1 MTNTAGS
8 FRKTGKTTWTLDL
21 EKGNYSG
28 VSLAIETLTEEVRK
42 HVSDPKL
49 ISSRLTFCEELLID
63 YAENGYREAKLIIRE
78 IFRHY
83 SIRIVI
89 PGESREPLGF
99 VADKEREQ
107 GEDEIRKSIH
117 TLILR
122 NGTGWA
128 DYSYLGNANV
138 FDIPLSGTD
147 ETLGDRILELY
158 EKEGQEIS
166 KKPSLGIFKI
176 VAMDPV
182 KAVLCI
188 INRVVKRVA
197 LMLVPVCTAAIIDSI
212 VDGESFFST
221 KPIIYVA
228 LSAILILINCICTFK
243 FEYILMN
250 KKLREIENGLK
261 SSVLKKL
268 EIMSMSFMNKTPSGG
283 IFTKIIR
290 DTEGVRK
297 MLTKVLE
304 SLVQLITDLAVILVM
319 TILDCPPMLI
329 FYAITVPIA
338 VFLMTSFSKP
348 VRFYAEKER
357 KTNEQASAVIR
368 DMQAMWQTTRLHG
381 VNHTEYNML
390 AYQLQKV
397 KRAGNEN
404 DYINHKFKTA
414 SFLTFQLFQLM
425 CLIMA
430 VYLASKNIVSIGMV
444 VMFRAYFENLVTSL
458 DKFIEALP
466 EVTQGYESFRSLN
479 EILCSDDVE
488 PDGTKAFTRAI
499 EGEIEFKNV
508 VFSYPGSDKPVLNN
522 LSFKIPAGKSVAFI
536 GKSGSGKTTIM
547 NLLTGLL
554 QKDSGEILIDGV
566 EIEDIKKNSFRRQ
579 IAVVPQKTTL
589 FAGSLWDN
597 LVYGQT
603 IVTYDE
609 VCEVLKQIGLDE
621 FVDSLPGGLDAEV
634 RELGANFSGGQQQ
647 RIAIARALLR
657 KPRLLL
663 FDEATSALDNESEE
677 QVKAAV
683 DAMMG
688 QCTMV
693 MIAHRMATIRKCDMI
708 FKLSPGGEIKAY
720 NGYDEMMKDE
730 TA

>member
-1 MTNTAGS
+1 MAETEGR
-8 FRKTGKTTWTLDL
+8 FRKTGKATWTLNL
-21 EKGNYSG
+21 EKDNYAGISEA
-28 VSLAIETLTEEVRK
+28 VEVLTDEVRK
-42 HVSDPKL
+42 HVSNPKL
-49 ISSRLTFCEELLID
+49 ISTRLTFCEELLID
-63 YAENGYREAKLIIRE
+63 YAECGYTEAKLVFRE
-78 IFRHY
+78 IFKHY
-83 SIRIVI
+83 SLRIVI
-89 PGESREPLGF
+89 PGDSREPLGF
-99 VADKEREQ
+99 VVDKERDQ

-117 TLILR
+117 SLILKNA
-122 NGTGWA
+122 NGWVE
-128 DYSYLGNANV
+128 YSYARGANI

-147 ETLGDRILELY
+147 ESFGERVLELY
-158 EKEGQEIS
+158 EKEGQEIAQ
-166 KKPSLGIFKI
+166 KPSRGLIKI
-176 VAMDPV
+176 VGLNSV
-182 KAVLCI
+182 KAVLAV
-188 INRVVKRVA
+188 INRIVKRAA
-197 LMLVPVCTAAIIDSI
+197 LMMVPVCTAAIIDS
-212 VDGESFFST
+212 VVGGGEFFSV
-221 KPIIYVA
+221 KPLTYVA
-228 LSAILILINCICTFK
+228 ISFLLILINCICTYK

-250 KKLREIENGLK
+250 KTLREIESGLK
-261 SSVLKKL
+261 SAVLKKL
-268 EIMSMSFMNKTPSGG
+268 EFMSMSFMNKTPSGG
-283 IFTKIIR
+283 IFSKIIK

-297 MLTKVLE
+297 MLNRVMET
-304 SLVQLITDLAVILVM
+304 LVQLFTDLTVILIM
-319 TILDCPPMLI
+319 TIIDCPQMLI

-338 VFLMTSFSKP
+338 VFLMSKFNKP
-348 VRFYAEKER
+348 VRFFAEKER
-357 KTNEQASAVIR
+357 KTNEQANGVIR

-390 AYQLQKV
+390 EYQLQRV
-397 KRAGNEN
+397 RRAGNET
-404 DYINHKFKTA
+404 DYINHKFQTA
-414 SFLTFQLFQLM
+414 SSMTFQMFQLI

-444 VMFRAYFENLVTSL
+444 VMFRAYFENLVTSVE
-458 DKFIEALP
+458 KFIESLP
-466 EVTQGYESFRSLN
+466 ELTQGYESFRSLN

-488 PDGTKAFTRAI
+488 PDGTKAFTRSI
-499 EGEIEFKNV
+499 EGEIEFKDV
-508 VFSYPGSDKPVLNN
+508 VFSYPGAEQPVLDHV
-522 LSFKIPAGKSVAFI
+522 SFKIPAGKSVAFI

-566 EIEDIKKNSFRRQ
+566 EIDDIKKNSFRRQ

-597 LVYGQT
+597 LVYGQAM
-603 IVTYDE
+603 VTYDE
-609 VCEVLKQIGLDE
+609 VCEVIKQIGLDE

-663 FDEATSALDNESEE
+663 FDEATSALDSESEE
-677 QVKAAV
+677 QVKKAI

-693 MIAHRMATIRKCDMI
+693 MIAHRMATIRKCDLI
-708 FKLSPGGEIKAY
+708 FKLSPGGGMKVY

>member
-1 MTNTAGS
+1 MADTEGR
-8 FRKTGKTTWTLDL
+8 FRKTGKATWILCL
-21 EKGNYSG
+21 EKDNYEG
-28 VSLAIETLTEEVRK
+28 VSEAIEVLTEEVRG
-42 HVSDPKL
+42 HVSNPKL
-49 ISSRLTFCEELLID
+49 ISTRLTFCEELLID
-63 YAENGYREAKLIIRE
+63 YAENGFTEAKLVFRE
-78 IFRHY
+78 IFKHY
-83 SIRIVI
+83 SLRIVI

-99 VADKEREQ
+99 VVDKEREE

-117 TLILR
+117 SLILKNA
-122 NGTGWA
+122 NGWVE
-128 DYSYLGNANV
+128 YSYARGANI

-147 ETLGDRILELY
+147 ETLGERILELY
-158 EKEGQEIS
+158 EKEGEEIAQ
-166 KKPSLGIFKI
+166 KPSRGIIKI
-176 VAMDPV
+176 VAMAPV
-182 KAVLCI
+182 KAVLAVV
-188 INRVVKRVA
+188 NRIVKRAA
-197 LMLVPVCTAAIIDSI
+197 LMLVPVCTAGIIDS
-212 VDGESFFST
+212 VVAGEKFFST
-221 KPIIYVA
+221 KPLSYVA
-228 LSAILILINCICTFK
+228 LSLVLILLNCICTYK

-261 SSVLKKL
+261 SAVLKKL
-268 EIMSMSFMNKTPSGG
+268 ELMSMSFMNKTPSGG
-283 IFTKIIR
+283 IFTKIIK

-297 MLTKVLE
+297 MLTKIME
-304 SLVQLITDLAVILVM
+304 TMVQLLTDLCVILIM
-319 TILDCPPMLI
+319 TIIDCPPLLI
-329 FYAITVPIA
+329 FFAVTVPIA
-338 VFLMTSFSKP
+338 VFLMTKFTKP
-348 VRFYAEKER
+348 VRFFAEKER

-390 AYQLQKV
+390 EYQLQRV
-397 KRAGNEN
+397 KRAGNES

-414 SFLTFQLFQLM
+414 SGMTFQIFQLL
-425 CLIMA
+425 CLVMA
-430 VYLASKNIVSIGMV
+430 IYLASKNIVSIGMV
-444 VMFRAYFENLVTSL
+444 VMFRAYFESLVTSVE
-458 DKFIEALP
+458 KFIESMP
-466 EVTQGYESFRSLN
+466 ELTQGYESFRSLN

-499 EGEIEFKNV
+499 DGEIEFKNV
-508 VFSYPGSDKPVLNN
+508 VFSYPGADAPVLNN
-522 LSFKIPAGKSVAFI
+522 VSFKIPAGSSVAFI

-566 EIEDIKKNSFRRQ
+566 EIEELKKNSFRRQ

-597 LVYGQT
+597 LVYGQAL
-603 IVTYDE
+603 VTYDE

-621 FVDSLPGGLDAEV
+621 FVNSLPGGLDAEV

-677 QVKAAV
+677 QVKKAV

-693 MIAHRMATIRKCDMI
+693 MIAHRLATIRKCDLI
-708 FKLSPGGEIKAY
+708 FRLSPGGGMKMY